1 MTEMQEDL
9 IIWFENLRK
18 TDIPSVG
25 GKNANL
31 GEVTSA
37 GIPVP
42 PGFAIT
48 AFAYKKFIEEMDI
61 AKKIYEIIDATVT
74 DRNSPEQYE
83 QASKKIRALIE
94 KTRMP
99 KQIEDAVTSS
109 YRELCKR
116 LKMKNAFVAVRSSAT
131 AEDLADASF
140 AGQQE
145 TFLNVRGT
153 EELLKSTVKCW
164 SSLFT
169 PRAIFYRDEKGFAHE
184 KSSSASECRKWSTR
198 KPLESSLP

>member
-1 MTEMQEDL
+1 MREEL
-9 IIWFENLRK
+9 VLWFENLRK

-31 GEVTSA
+31 GELTSA
-37 GIPVP
+37 KIPVP

-48 AFAYKKFIEEMDI
+48 AFAYKKFIEETNI
-61 AKKIYEIIDATVT
+61 AKKIYEIIDDTVK
-74 DRNSPEQYE
+74 DRNSAEQYE

-99 KQIEDAVTSS
+99 KDIVEAASNA
-109 YRELCKR
+109 YKELCRR
-116 LKMKNAFVAVRSSAT
+116 LKMKDVFVAVRSSAT

-145 TFLNVRGT
+145 TFLN
-153 EELLKSTVKCW
+153 
-164 SSLFT
+164 
-169 PRAIFYRDEKGFAHE
+169 
-184 KSSSASECRKWSTR
+184 TR
-198 KPLESSLP
+198 